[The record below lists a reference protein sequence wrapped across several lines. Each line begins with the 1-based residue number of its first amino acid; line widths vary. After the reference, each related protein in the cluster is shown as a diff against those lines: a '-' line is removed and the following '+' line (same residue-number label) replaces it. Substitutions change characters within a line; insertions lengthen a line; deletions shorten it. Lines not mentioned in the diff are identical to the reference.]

1 MRFRPDPFIVGIVAA
16 AAIASVFPISDATL
30 DHAHTA
36 VKIAIGVLFF
46 LYGARLSTGEAL
58 HGIRRW
64 QLQIAIVATTFVLFP
79 LLGLATM
86 PLLSYALDAPLA
98 AGILLICFLP
108 STVQSSITMTS
119 IARGNIA
126 GAVVGASLSN
136 LLGVALTPL
145 LVAVFVGNEVAQLS
159 GNAVVTIVAI
169 LLLPFILGQ
178 LSRRWLSGLME
189 RNGRGLRIFDRAAII
204 MVVYV
209 AFSEGMS
216 SGAWNRVGIHEI
228 VWVVALCFALLTIVL
243 AATYWGGRALNL
255 RYEDRIALIFCGSQK
270 SLSSGLPMASVLF
283 DRADVALIVLPL
295 MIYHQM
301 QLIAS
306 SWFAGRWGRRVAP
319 GEAR

>member
-16 AAIASVFPISDATL
+16 AAIASAFPITGTPL
-30 DHAHTA
+30 DYAHTA

-64 QLQIAIVATTFVLFP
+64 QLQVAIVVTTFVLFP
-79 LLGLATM
+79 LVGLVAR
-86 PLLSYALDAPLA
+86 PLFSHALDTPLV
-98 AGILLICFLP
+98 AGMLLICFLP
-108 STVQSSITMTS
+108 STVQASITMTS

-136 LLGVALTPL
+136 ILGVALTPL
-145 LVAVFVGNEVAQLS
+145 LVAGFVGDEVATFS
-159 GNAVVTIVAI
+159 SDAVATIVAI

-178 LSRRWLSGLME
+178 LSRRWLSDVME
-189 RNGRGLRIFDRAAII
+189 RGGRGLRVFDRAAII

-216 SGAWNRVGIHEI
+216 SGAWNRIGIREI
-228 VWVVALCFALLTIVL
+228 ATIVALCFALLAIVM
-243 AATYWGGRALNL
+243 ATTYWAGRTLNL
-255 RYEDRIALIFCGSQK
+255 PDEDRIALIFCGSQK
-270 SLSSGLPMASVLF
+270 SLASGLPMASVLF

-306 SWFAGRWGRRVAP
+306 SWFAGRWGRRAAP
-319 GEAR
+319 DGTH

>member
-16 AAIASVFPISDATL
+16 AAIASIFPISGGAL
-30 DHAHTA
+30 DHSQLA
-36 VKIAIGVLFF
+36 VKVAIGMLFF

-64 QLQIAIVATTFVLFP
+64 KLQVAIVAATFVLFP
-79 LLGLATM
+79 LLGLAAI
-86 PLLSYALDAPLA
+86 PLFSTVLDAPLA
-98 AGILLICFLP
+98 AGMLLLCFLP

-136 LLGVALTPL
+136 ILGVVLTPL
-145 LVAVFVGNEVAQLS
+145 LVASFVGNDVAQFS
-159 GNAVVTIVAI
+159 GDAVVAIVAI

-178 LSRRWLSGLME
+178 LSRRWLAGLME
-189 RNGRGLRIFDRAAII
+189 RGGRGLRFYDRAAII

-228 VWVVALCFALLTIVL
+228 VWIVALCFVLLAIVL
-243 AATYWGGRALNL
+243 AAAYWGGRALNL

-301 QLIAS
+301 QLIAA
-306 SWFAGRWGRRVAP
+306 SWFAGRWGRRAAS
-319 GEAR
+319 GEAH